1 MAKTFIKITN
11 QDIYKIIVDNN
22 VKLEDRLIC
31 MDKKNDEAHKKLEAQ
46 AIITNGKVKLNKWMV
61 TTAITLV
68 LVTLGFLFNH
78 IAR

>member
-22 VKLEDRLIC
+22 VKLEDRLTC
-31 MDKKNDEAHKKLEAQ
+31 MEKKNDEAHKRLEAH
-46 AIITNGKVKLNKWMV
+46 AIETNGKVKLNKWMV